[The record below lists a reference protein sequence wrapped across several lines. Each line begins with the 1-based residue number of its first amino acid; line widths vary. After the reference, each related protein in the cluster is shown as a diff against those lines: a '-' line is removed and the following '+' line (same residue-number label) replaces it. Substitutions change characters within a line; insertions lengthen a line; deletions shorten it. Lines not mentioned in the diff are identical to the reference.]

1 MKKMMGEAGNPG
13 VFLSKVHRTMTAP
26 YEVLLYYKYARLED
40 PDAYAEEHRRVC
52 KDLGLYGRILIAKE
66 GLNGTVS
73 GTKENCAK
81 YRAVLDSD
89 PLTQGI
95 AWKIDPEEG
104 HVFSKLSIKVRDE
117 VVTLELGEEDF
128 NPIDL
133 TATHLNPVK
142 WREAMK
148 EDNVVILDAR
158 NDYEWEIGRF
168 EGAVLPDV
176 PSFRDLPKWVRDHR
190 DELEGKKILTYCT
203 GGIRCEKFSGFLLQE
218 GFKEVYQLDGG
229 IVTYGKN
236 EEVKGEGYEGE
247 CYVFDKRLSIPVNR
261 TDGAKVVSKCRHCG
275 MPSIRY
281 RNCAW
286 MPCNAQ
292 FLLCEDCEDAMGR
305 YCAKVC
311 KEVDLMS
318 RVAVIG
324 I

>member
-1 MKKMMGEAGNPG
+1 MMGEAGNPG